1 MADRSVRVDV
11 YTPTGQLVGPGP
23 ITSVHAASYEQGLGE
38 IGAFALDIPAED
50 TRSMLIGHGYELR
63 ITRGD
68 EGLVFRGIV
77 DKFNTMVGDDD
88 RKVLRVTGASIGR
101 RLVWA
106 NTLAGLQFSNST
118 LRAAV
123 DRLLTLASSQVTAGF
138 TSGAIDEPLTVLEA
152 QRMDGISVW
161 GALVR
166 VAETFALL
174 LREDAINAEIDVGSF
189 GANPRGLRFQ
199 NAQQMTAALGAS
211 ENVFAIADI
220 AEIASSEDVWTRV
233 IPLGVN
239 QGIAGAVPAMNL
251 RYATRTA
258 PYPIVSFTGPDS
270 ETQYSMEDYS
280 AQATYGVRTK
290 VLYLKDAAAL
300 GLSATDFQGAANTM
314 YDRAAT
320 WLARHSTPQTS
331 YAVRVLGM
339 KHLTSDGVP
348 VFSVGD
354 KVRVVY
360 RGVVQDASGG
370 RLWKE
375 IDQSLYIMSYRRSW
389 AGSTDVWDFV
399 LSNIPR
405 QVDDDGNRSVQLLE
419 QVSTLQSVPS
429 PFIMLASAALR
440 ADKYGLQ
447 ARRLSGQYPLEAISG
462 NYGGVPVGN
471 EDIDLIADGVINIL
485 DLSYAS
491 ATYPP
496 RRSGS
501 IIWHGE
507 SDFVDG
513 AIPGSMFAG
522 TGGDPLL
529 TRGTPGVQGFIQGL
543 AAKIPNGSPL
553 TESVETSHGV
563 HGTWGIA
570 GFGAHQNKTTTS
582 QADATLRAQNIGA
595 TLVAGFDVKA
605 KADNTALVKL
615 LGALAQGPTA
625 KAQITSNQNDYDI
638 GAKTSAA
645 FAINSDAA
653 RDITGILAT
662 SVADGTL
669 LFIQNVG
676 AFTITLKDESASS
689 SAANRFALTGDIAL
703 GADAGVILQY
713 NSASQRWRALAAPG
727 GGGMNKSSGT
737 GQFLIPAGPGTGG
750 VVRAGAANT
759 YGSWAGIARD
769 KPTITGPT
777 VSGAGSGTV
786 TSHPTTMPSCV
797 AGDLLVV
804 IIASNL
810 PAANHNT
817 PAGWTLGKSL
827 TNGNPSLFCFYKVAD
842 GSESGGSVDF
852 STTAVAQ
859 DVAHVFKVAT
869 GTYEGTPDFSTGATA
884 TSTNGNPDVVT
895 FTQTG
900 RHATIAALMLPSTT
914 VATGGPAGYSGFT
927 ATATSSSTAIATA
940 YLDTVNSHTEDPG
953 TFTNTSQAWAAF
965 TVGIRASP
973 AVASDTYLMGLSVVP
988 SGSPAYIQV
997 QLATGAIGAESII
1010 GTFDLLAASNWRAGS
1025 FAIPVAANARV
1036 SCRIATDLG
1045 AANHNVKLT
1054 AIAQGNVV

>member
-11 YTPTGQLVGPGP
+11 YSPAGTLVGPGP
-23 ITSVHAASYEQGLGE
+23 ITSVLAASYEQGLGE
-38 IGAFALDIPAED
+38 IGAFTLDIPAED

-123 DRLLTLASSQVTAGF
+123 DRLLTLASSQVAAGF

-174 LREDAINAEIDVGSF
+174 LREDAINARVDVGSF

-251 RYATRTA
+251 RYATRTT

-339 KHLTSDGVP
+339 KHLAADGVP

-375 IDQSLYIMSYRRSW
+375 IDQALYIMSYRRSW

-447 ARRLSGQYPLEAISG
+447 ARRLSGQYPFEAISG
-462 NYGGVPVGN
+462 NYGATIPAGN
-471 EDIDLIADGVINIL
+471 EDLDLIADGVINIL
-485 DLSYAS
+485 DLSYAA

-501 IIWHGE
+501 MIWHGE
-507 SDFVDG
+507 TDFIDG
-513 AIPGSMFAG
+513 AIPASMFAG
-522 TGGDPLL
+522 TGGDPVP
-529 TRGTPGVQGFIQGL
+529 TGGTPTVQAFLQGL
-543 AAKIPNGSPL
+543 AAKIPNGNPL
-553 TESVETSHGV
+553 TESVETSHGAV
-563 HGTWGIA
+563 GTWGIA

-582 QADATLRAQNIGA
+582 QADATIRAQNIGA
-595 TLVAGFDVKA
+595 TLIAGFDVKA

-615 LGALAQGPTA
+615 LGALAQAATV

-638 GAKTSAA
+638 GAKTGAS
-645 FAINSDAA
+645 FAISSDAA

-669 LFIQNVG
+669 LFVQNVG
-676 AFTITLKDESASS
+676 SFAITLKAESASS
-689 SAANRFALTGDIAL
+689 SAANRFALTGDISL
-703 GADAGVILQY
+703 SPDSGVILQY
-713 NSASQRWRALAAPG
+713 NATSSRWRALAVPG
-727 GGGMNKSSGT
+727 GSGMNKVTGSGY
-737 GQFLIPAGPGTGG
+737 LVMPAAASGIDPAVGGGAWTSGAWSQVLASTSEDDSIIGMMAECSDTTATPAEFEVDLGTGG
-750 VVRAGAANT
+750 
-759 YGSWAGIARD
+759 
-769 KPTITGPT
+769 
-777 VSGAGSGTV
+777 AGSEV
-786 TSHPTTMPSCV
+786 VV
-797 AGDLLVV
+797 AT
-804 IIASNL
+804 I
-810 PAANHNT
+810 P
-817 PAGWTLGKSL
+817 
-827 TNGNPSLFCFYKVAD
+827 
-842 GSESGGSVDF
+842 F
-852 STTAVAQ
+852 SRPGTTAPGQTV
-859 DVAHVFKVAT
+859 VPVFFPAPIEIPSGTRVAT
-869 GTYEGTPDFSTGATA
+869 RYR
-884 TSTNGNPDVVT
+884 TS
-895 FTQTG
+895 Q
-900 RHATIAALMLPSTT
+900 
-914 VATGGPAGYSGFT
+914 
-927 ATATSSSTAIATA
+927 TAIE
-940 YLDTVNSHTEDPG
+940 LSN
-953 TFTNTSQAWAAF
+953 
-965 TVGIRASP
+965 IRLVYVKKAEL
-973 AVASDTYLMGLSVVP
+973 VA
-988 SGSPAYIQV
+988 
-997 QLATGAIGAESII
+997 
-1010 GTFDLLAASNWRAGS
+1010 R
-1025 FAIPVAANARV
+1025 
-1036 SCRIATDLG
+1036 
-1045 AANHNVKLT
+1045 
-1054 AIAQGNVV
+1054 